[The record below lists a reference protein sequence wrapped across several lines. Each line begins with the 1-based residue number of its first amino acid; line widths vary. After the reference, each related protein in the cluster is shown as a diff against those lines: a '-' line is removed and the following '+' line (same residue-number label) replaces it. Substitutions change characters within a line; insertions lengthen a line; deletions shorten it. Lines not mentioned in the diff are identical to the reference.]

1 MPSPE
6 KKSNDAHSGATLD
19 ESAPAVAEPRPQ
31 LVAREKGANEA
42 DSSTTVPE
50 SAPVVTEPE
59 PDLDEYNQR
68 PEKVSR
74 ARRLYREHPR
84 RSVAAIVVAVAILLG
99 IVYFIRS
106 AYLYEDTDDAQVDGY
121 VKPLSAR
128 ITGHVL
134 EVKVIEG
141 QFVHAGD
148 VLVVIDPKDY
158 EVSVAQARANYA
170 DAQASAS
177 SSRFNVPITAATAR
191 SNLDSSSAAV
201 INAEAGV
208 MGAQQDFAAAKANV
222 AQAEANL
229 AKSAADLVR
238 YERLVAKE
246 DVSRQ
251 QYDQAVA
258 AAKAD
263 EATLAANKATAQ
275 SKQQAL
281 VQAQGKLTQA
291 RADRKAA
298 GTAPQQISLTRA
310 KADSADAQ
318 VLARKA
324 ELDQAE
330 LNLGYTVI
338 RSPVNGIV
346 GRRNAEIG
354 QNVSIGQQLISVVS
368 LDDVFVT
375 ANFKE
380 TQLAHMRPGQSV
392 TIKVDAYGRSWK
404 GHVTNMGGGTGSIF
418 SVLPPENA
426 TGNYVKVVQRVP
438 VRIDFDRTPG
448 QDFNSEGLLKPGLSV
463 VPDVRVR

>member
-1 MPSPE
+1 MANRA
-6 KKSNDAHSGATLD
+6 KSSNAAVLNEPAPVITENEARPVIVEPTL
-19 ESAPAVAEPRPQ
+19 EVAEP
-31 LVAREKGANEA
+31 NE
-42 DSSTTVPE
+42 VPE
-50 SAPVVTEPE
+50 
-59 PDLDEYNQR
+59 
-68 PEKVSR
+68 R
-74 ARRLYREHPR
+74 ASGVRRLIQEHPR
-84 RSVAAIVVAVAILLG
+84 RSVGALVVAIVILLALG
-99 IVYFIRS
+99 YFIRN

-128 ITGHVL
+128 IAGHVQ

-148 VLVVIDPKDY
+148 VLVVIDPKDF
-158 EVSVAQARANYA
+158 EVSVAQARANLA
-170 DAQASAS
+170 DAGASAA
-177 SSRFNVPITAATAR
+177 SSRLNVPISAATTR
-191 SNLDSSSAAV
+191 STLDSSNAGV

-208 MGAQQDFAAAKANV
+208 RAAQQDFEAAQANV
-222 AQAEANL
+222 AQAEANV

-238 YERLVAKE
+238 YQRLVEKE

-263 EATLAANKATAQ
+263 QATLTANKATAE

-281 VQAQGKLTQA
+281 IQAQGKLAQA
-291 RADRKAA
+291 RADLQAA
-298 GTAPQQISLTRA
+298 KTAPQQVSMNRA
-310 KADSADAQ
+310 KADSSDAQ

-330 LNLGYTVI
+330 LNLSYTIV

-346 GRRNAEIG
+346 GRRSAEAG
-354 QNVSIGQQLISVVS
+354 QNVSVGQQLISVVP
-368 LDDVFVT
+368 LDDIFVT

-380 TQLAHMRPGQSV
+380 TQLAHMHPGQPV

-404 GHVTNMGGGTGSIF
+404 GRVTNMGGGTGSIF

-463 VPDVRVR
+463 EPDVKVR